1 VTAAGLDIRTLLGL
15 VVFLAVMSL
24 VIARPRGLNEAWP
37 PIGGVVALL
46 ALGLLTLGDLV
57 AIGRE
62 TAGVLLF
69 LAGMMVVSTV
79 VELAGVFTWAA
90 SYAARASGGSGR
102 RLLVNV
108 FLLGA
113 LVTALLSLD
122 VTVIILTPI
131 VYATVVGLRVDP
143 LPYLYA
149 CTFVANT
156 GSLIFPMSN
165 LTNLLVVNRLNLP
178 FWHFTFLMALPNVVS
193 VGANVAIFLWLFR
206 DRLPARLH
214 RTAWPPLDPAGP
226 RRLFFRSAAAVLA
239 LILAGLFVSGLAGWP
254 LWPVAL
260 TGAAVLVF
268 VARTAG
274 TTKMLAIV
282 RGISWPLFLFVW
294 GMAAIVRGIE
304 HAGLTQGLA
313 RVVLGYPGGPV
324 GSLVVT
330 GGIAALGANLFNNI
344 PMTLVMLTILSS
356 AGRSRVGGL
365 VAATLIGVNIGPA
378 LTTVGSL
385 ATILWLS
392 LVRRQGV
399 EVPVLEYL
407 RVSTITVP
415 LVLAAALAVLALEGG
430 FR

>member
-1 VTAAGLDIRTLLGL
+1 M
-15 VVFLAVMSL
+15 VFLAVMAL

-37 PIGGVVALL
+37 AVGGAAALL
-46 ALGLLTLGDLV
+46 ALGLLSFGDLV
-57 AIGRE
+57 AVWRE
-62 TAGVLLF
+62 TAGVLIF

-79 VELAGVFTWAA
+79 LELAGVFTWAA
-90 SYAARASGGSGR
+90 SYAAKASGGSGR

-131 VYATVVGLRVDP
+131 VYATVVALRIDP

-165 LTNLLVVNRLNLP
+165 LTNLLVVNRLDLP
-178 FWHFTFLMALPNVVS
+178 FWRFTFSMALPDIVS
-193 VGANVAIFLWLFR
+193 VGVNIAIFLWLFR
-206 DRLPARLH
+206 DRLPGRLP
-214 RTAWPPLDPAGP
+214 REAPASLAPDLPPRP
-226 RRLFFRSAAAVLA
+226 FFRSATVVLA
-239 LILAGLFVSGLAGWP
+239 LVLAGLFVSGLAEWP

-260 TGAAVLVF
+260 AGAVVLVL
-268 VARTAG
+268 VARMTGIDVAH
-274 TTKMLAIV
+274 AIV
-282 RGISWPLFLFVW
+282 QGVSWPLFLFVW
-294 GMAAIVRGIE
+294 GMATVVQGIE
-304 HAGLTQGLA
+304 HAGLTQDLA
-313 RVVLGYPGGPV
+313 RLVLSGPGGPV
-324 GSLVVT
+324 GSLAVT
-330 GGIAALGANLFNNI
+330 GGIAAFGANLFNNI
-344 PMTLVMLTILSS
+344 PMTLVMLIVLA
-356 AGRSRVGGL
+356 AGAPSRVGGL
-365 VAATLIGVNIGPA
+365 AAATLIGVNIGSA

-407 RVSTITVP
+407 RVSIITVP
-415 LVLAAALAVLALEGG
+415 LVLATALAVLALEGG